1 LRGNRSVR
9 AALAGI
15 NAAVVGLLLAA
26 LYDPVAVGGI
36 TSVRDA
42 GLALAA
48 FALLRWRVAPWLVVV
63 LSAVVSGLLSSLALA

>member
-1 LRGNRSVR
+1 VR

-36 TSVRDA
+36 SSVCDA
-42 GLALAA
+42 ALALAA

-63 LSAVVSGLLSSLALA
+63 LTAAAAGMLYAAG